1 MLEKNT
7 PMLMVRLFLT
17 TADLQALQ
25 ESLADSV
32 CYRCKR
38 KYRHHR
44 DADHRFFEYAED
56 LDPEEAN

>member
-1 MLEKNT
+1 MLERNAA
-7 PMLMVRLFLT
+7 MFMVRLFLT
-17 TADLQALQ
+17 AADLRTFQ
-25 ESLADSV
+25 ESLADCV

-38 KYRHHR
+38 IYRHHC